1 VTLIA
6 PPRERL
12 LRAAAELFYA
22 EGAAAVGVERLCQT
36 AGVSKRSMYQLFATK
51 DEVIAES
58 LRVHGPAT
66 AALYFPAAGEDMPPR
81 ERILHV
87 FARLEEQ
94 AGTAAFHGCPFVNA
108 AVELH
113 DPGHPAAAV
122 ALSFKNQL
130 ESYFLSQAEQLGAPD
145 PAFLAAQ
152 LTMLFD
158 GSAVRAVMR
167 DEPLGG
173 LALRAAIHL
182 LDSAAMTSGVIDT
195 VPTPPR

>member
-1 VTLIA
+1 MTPIA

-51 DEVIAES
+51 DDVIAES
-58 LRVHGPAT
+58 LRVHGPANV
-66 AALYFPAAGEDMPPR
+66 AGYFPDPAAEMPPR

-94 AGTAAFHGCPFVNA
+94 SADPSFHGCPFVNTA
-108 AVELH
+108 IELR
-113 DPGHPAAAV
+113 DPGHPASAV
-122 ALSFKNQL
+122 ALGFKQRL
-130 ESYFLSQAEQLGAPD
+130 ESYFQEHAERLGAPD
-145 PAFLAAQ
+145 PGFLAAQ

-158 GSAVRAVMR
+158 GAAVRAVMHA
-167 DEPLGG
+167 EPLGG
-173 LALRAAIHL
+173 VALRAATRL
-182 LDSAAMTSGVIDT
+182 LDTAGA
-195 VPTPPR
+195 